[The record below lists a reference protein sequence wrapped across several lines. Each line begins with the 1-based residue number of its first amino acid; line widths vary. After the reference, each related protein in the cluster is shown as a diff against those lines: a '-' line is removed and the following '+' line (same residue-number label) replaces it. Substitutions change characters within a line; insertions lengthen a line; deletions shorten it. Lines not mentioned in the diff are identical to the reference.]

1 MEQTMKLYALS
12 DLHVREEVNRQALE
26 ALPAYPDDWLILAGD
41 IGETV
46 EHFHYAL
53 SLLSQ
58 RFKQLLW
65 VPGNHDLWTLPS
77 RLPGQDELRG
87 EAKYQQ
93 LVALCRDYG
102 VLTPEDPYVLWPGEE
117 KPLLLAPL
125 FLLYDYSFRP
135 DNVPLEQVVSWAQE
149 KHMACADE
157 HWLYPDPYPSRS
169 AWCAARCHLTEKR
182 LEQIPSS
189 TSLILINHFP
199 LHESLVRLY
208 RIPRFS
214 PWCGTKYTHDWH
226 KRFPVSIVVYGHLH
240 MRATDYRDGVRFE
253 EVSLGY
259 PAQWKRD
266 KGAKGYL
273 RQILPELQEP
283 RPTDAGPIWR
293 F

>member
-1 MEQTMKLYALS
+1 MKLYALS
-12 DLHVREEVNRQALE
+12 DLHVGEEANRQALA

-46 EHFHYAL
+46 EHFHYAF
-53 SLLSQ
+53 SLLGQ

-77 RLPGQDELRG
+77 RLSGRDEVRG
-87 EAKYQQ
+87 EAKYQH
-93 LVALCRDYG
+93 LVARCRGYG

-117 KPLLLAPL
+117 VPLLLAPL

-135 DNVPLEQVVSWAQE
+135 DDVPLEQVVSWAQE
-149 KHMACADE
+149 KKMACADE
-157 HWLYPDPYPSRS
+157 HLLHSDPYPSRS
-169 AWCAARCHLTEKR
+169 AWCAARCQLTEKR
-182 LEQIPSS
+182 LEQVPIG

-259 PAQWKRD
+259 PVQWQRE
-266 KGAKGYL
+266 KGVEGYL
-273 RQILPELQEP
+273 RQILPEPRGP
-283 RPTDAGPIWR
+283 RPTNGGPIWR
-293 F
+293 M